1 MREYKYVAYM
11 ASMLYVLFLY
21 PFLRKELV
29 ILDYIIRNKG
39 GLYVKLNENGTP
51 ITCSESQK
59 GLFEYSKANNICN
72 SLPKQL
78 KKFNF
83 FVEAVPDI
91 QPKVDQK
98 LITTNTY
105 VPSEK
110 VTRWINKLG
119 QLEDVLNEVDER
131 NDELNGELSDVDL
144 KLQDILHTIELSDKC
159 DMYKSWQMI
168 NEIRDLRKQRRDIK
182 DEKLVLSGIKSQGIS
197 YLSRSSVQKCVDGL
211 SKRKYRIRIVEE
223 EEET

>member
-1 MREYKYVAYM
+1 
-11 ASMLYVLFLY
+11 MLYALFFILI
-21 PFLRKELV
+21 FRKELV

-51 ITCSESQK
+51 ITCSNSQR

-83 FVEAVPDI
+83 FVEAVPEIHSKIDE
-91 QPKVDQK
+91 QNT
-98 LITTNTY
+98 ITTNTY
-105 VPSEK
+105 KPSEN
-110 VTRWINKLG
+110 VTRWINELG
-119 QLEDVLNEVDER
+119 RCEDIISEANSRYE
-131 NDELNGELSDVDL
+131 ELNAELSDIDL
-144 KLQDILHTIELSDKC
+144 KLQDVLHNIEFADKC
-159 DMYKSWQMI
+159 DMYSAWQI
-168 NEIRDLRKQRRDIK
+168 VNQIRSLRKQRRNIK

-223 EEET
+223 EEDL